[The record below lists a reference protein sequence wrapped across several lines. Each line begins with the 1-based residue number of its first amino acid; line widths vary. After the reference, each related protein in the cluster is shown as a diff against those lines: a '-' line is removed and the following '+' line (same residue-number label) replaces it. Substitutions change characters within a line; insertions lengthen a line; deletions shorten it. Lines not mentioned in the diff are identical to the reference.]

1 MTALRIYL
9 EDVFT
14 NINIHEALARL
25 IVTGIVVLLWIIA
38 ATIVVALMKK
48 YVTRTFKRRKGD
60 IRGTTLSNLTVSTL
74 KVLIWFVTILAI
86 ISEIGF
92 EITPILAAAGILG
105 LAIGFGAQHLVSD
118 IVSGFFLIV
127 DNAYNI
133 GEDVDI
139 DGFRGDVVYMNLR
152 VTHVKNWLGSVL
164 IINNGQINKLIN
176 WSRNNSTA
184 VVDFGV
190 AYETDLEKFNALIP
204 EFVENLE
211 SRYDVITEPATFLGV
226 TELADS
232 SINMRIIAKTRP
244 GDQFGLERKIRHDL
258 VVYLTKHDIEIPFP
272 QVVVSQKETS
282 NE

>member
-1 MTALRIYL
+1 
-9 EDVFT
+9 
-14 NINIHEALARL
+14 
-25 IVTGIVVLLWIIA
+25 
-38 ATIVVALMKK
+38 
-48 YVTRTFKRRKGD
+48 
-60 IRGTTLSNLTVSTL
+60 
-74 KVLIWFVTILAI
+74 
-86 ISEIGF
+86 
-92 EITPILAAAGILG
+92 
-105 LAIGFGAQHLVSD
+105 
-118 IVSGFFLIV
+118 
-127 DNAYNI
+127 
-133 GEDVDI
+133 
-139 DGFRGDVVYMNLR
+139 
-152 VTHVKNWLGSVL
+152 VTHVKDWLGSVL

-184 VVDFGV
+184 VIDFGV

-232 SINMRIIAKTRP
+232 SINMRITAKTRP